1 MRDAA
6 GALSD
11 PRGLRLS
18 TVHGQAGSL
27 FCVWRAVHFGVHIF
41 SVVTHRIVEEISMR
55 ATKVAT
61 PLIIIAL
68 SLVAA
73 CESGPQIRVDGDPS
87 ANLSSY
93 KTFGFFSQVET
104 DKSKYTTMI
113 STRLKDATRRELQ
126 NRGYQEAENPQLLV
140 NFNTNVENRTD
151 VQSTPSASAGFYGY
165 RAGAYGMW
173 AGYPQDVQT
182 THYQEG
188 TLAIDLVDAAK
199 KQLVWQGVAQA
210 RITKSMRE
218 NPTEALDSIVADI
231 FEKYPVPSTV
241 APAQ

>member
-1 MRDAA
+1 MATSASQGPYFDGRHPVD
-6 GALSD
+6 L
-11 PRGLRLS
+11 
-18 TVHGQAGSL
+18 
-27 FCVWRAVHFGVHIF
+27 
-41 SVVTHRIVEEISMR
+41 EEISMR
-55 ATKVAT
+55 ATNVAT
-61 PLIIIAL
+61 LLITIAL
-68 SLVAA
+68 SSVIAS
-73 CESGPQIRVDGDPS
+73 CSSGPQIRVDGDPTV
-87 ANLSSY
+87 NLSSY
-93 KTFGFFSQVET
+93 KTFGFFQQVET

-113 STRLKDATRRELQ
+113 SSRLKDATRRELQ
-126 NRGYQEAENPQLLV
+126 KRGYQEADTNPQLLV

-151 VQSTPSASAGFYGY
+151 VQSTPSAGFYGY

-218 NPTEALDSIVADI
+218 NPTETIDSVVADI
-231 FEKYPVPSTV
+231 FAKYPVP
-241 APAQ
+241 PAVGTAQ

>member
-1 MRDAA
+1 
-6 GALSD
+6 
-11 PRGLRLS
+11 
-18 TVHGQAGSL
+18 
-27 FCVWRAVHFGVHIF
+27 
-41 SVVTHRIVEEISMR
+41 MR

-61 PLIIIAL
+61 LLIAAAL
-68 SLVAA
+68 SILLAS

-87 ANLSSY
+87 VNLSNY

-104 DKSKYTTMI
+104 DKSTYTTMI
-113 STRLKDATRRELQ
+113 STRLKDATRREMQ

-151 VQSTPSASAGFYGY
+151 VTSTPSAGFYGY

-182 THYQEG
+182 THYQQG

-199 KQLVWQGVAQA
+199 KQLVWQGIAQA

-218 NPTEALDSIVADI
+218 NPTEAIDSVVADI
-231 FEKYPVPSTV
+231 FEKFPIPPAVST
-241 APAQ
+241 AQ